1 MENHLQ
7 IPDLTSL
14 PGVATKLLE
23 LLKERRVVAFYGDMG
38 AGKTTLI
45 KALCDKLMVI
55 ESTSSPSFGLINEY
69 SSEKGLLIYHF
80 DFYRIRSIEEAFD
93 LGYEEYFY
101 SGNYCFIEWPE
112 KIQSL
117 LPEDTVKISIRVNEN
132 DSRVLELEFG
142 DQAAWRYPK
151 NSL

>member
-1 MENHLQ
+1 MANHLQ

-14 PGVATKLLE
+14 PGVASELLE

-55 ESTSSPSFGLINEY
+55 DSTSSPSFGLINEY
-69 SSEKGLLIYHF
+69 SSEKNLLVYHF

-132 DSRVLELEFG
+132 DGRILEMEFG
-142 DQAAWRYPK
+142 DQAAY
-151 NSL
+151 

>member
-1 MENHLQ
+1 MANYLQ

-14 PGVATKLLE
+14 PGVASKLLE
-23 LLKERRVVAFYGDMG
+23 ILKERRVVAFYGDMG

-55 ESTSSPSFGLINEY
+55 DSTSSPSFGLINEY
-69 SSEKGLLIYHF
+69 SSEKGLLVYHF

-101 SGNYCFIEWPE
+101 SGNYCFIEWPD

-132 DSRVLELEFG
+132 DGRVLELEFG
-142 DQAAWRYPK
+142 DQAAY
-151 NSL
+151 

>member
-1 MENHLQ
+1 MANHLQ

-14 PGVATKLLE
+14 PGVASELLE

-55 ESTSSPSFGLINEY
+55 DSTSSPSFGLINEY

-117 LPEDTVKISIRVNEN
+117 LPEETVKISIRVNEN
-132 DSRVLELEFG
+132 DGRVLELEFG
-142 DQAAWRYPK
+142 DQATY
-151 NSL
+151 

>member
-1 MENHLQ
+1 MANHLQ
-7 IPDLTSL
+7 IPDLKSL
-14 PGVATKLLE
+14 PEVASKLLE

-55 ESTSSPSFGLINEY
+55 DSTSSPSFGLINEY
-69 SSEKGLLIYHF
+69 SSEKNLLVYHF

-117 LPEDTVKISIRVNEN
+117 LPEETVKISIRVNEN
-132 DSRVLELEFG
+132 DGRVLELEFG
-142 DQAAWRYPK
+142 DQATY
-151 NSL
+151 

>member
-1 MENHLQ
+1 MVNHLK
-7 IPDLTSL
+7 IPDLTYL
-14 PGVATKLLE
+14 PGVASKLLE
-23 LLKERRVVAFYGDMG
+23 LLEERRVVAFYGDMG

-45 KALCDKLMVI
+45 KAICDKLKVI
-55 ESTSSPSFGLINEY
+55 DSTSSPSFGLINEY
-69 SSEKGLLIYHF
+69 SLEKDLLVYHF

-117 LPEDTVKISIRVNEN
+117 LPDDTVKISIRVNEN
-132 DSRVLELEFG
+132 DCRVLELEFG
-142 DQAAWRYPK
+142 DQAA
-151 NSL
+151 S